1 MRKLILFCI
10 ISKRKRSKHIFC
22 RRVGGV
28 PNVFAFI
35 FQKQLRLTWW
45 QTAHS
50 AKLEVDWCKL
60 EGWRSIILLLL
71 HKLSHF
77 LDTLN
82 NFCNNFLCYD
92 VLVRPE
98 YRSECQILQPLSG
111 WGGLL
116 WKGGGGGRAAGRALC
131 RKRVIQ
137 PPPSLVCGA
146 IKIQNTKGTKIH
158 LNAWRDRL
166 ENSFQPSPASSQAP
180 PTSPNLG
187 IKI

>member
-1 MRKLILFCI
+1 MRKLIVLHNFQEEKKQI
-10 ISKRKRSKHIFC
+10 NFC

-71 HKLSHF
+71 LHKVSHF

-82 NFCNNFLCYD
+82 NFCNNFLCYG

-131 RKRVIQ
+131 RKRVIH
-137 PPPSLVCGA
+137 PPPSLVRGA

-166 ENSFQPSPASSQAP
+166 ENSFQQLDQSLHQVNHSQLP
-180 PTSPNLG
+180 WY
-187 IKI
+187 